1 MNQWPRSI
9 AVVGAGVMGVQI
21 AALLSAA
28 GKRVVLLDI
37 DEGGTSPGS
46 RAKQAIALAES
57 KNSPFYLPSH
67 ARSIECRSIVDLSTL
82 DTVDWIIEA
91 VIEDIEIKRQ
101 VLSQIDIDGTTP
113 PVVTSNT
120 SGLAISELSYD
131 RSDAF
136 KKRFFGVHFF
146 NPPRQM
152 RLVEII
158 STSDTDMQDFSKVS
172 NFLNSH
178 LGKVVVR
185 ARDTPNF
192 IANRLGVFSIF
203 SLLHIMEKNNLGAG
217 EIDALSGPLI
227 GRPSS
232 ATLRLCD
239 LIGIDTLQFVAQTS
253 LNSETSEIGRT
264 VLQTP
269 KCIQQMLDRGLLGL
283 KSGAGFYR
291 KEGRSILAL
300 NWKSMEY
307 EPFKAA
313 KIEGLT
319 FSQKNTVNSICNL
332 WDDNGVW
339 GPILRQHLSELL
351 VYTSFHAESISESF
365 FDIDQAMKY
374 GFNWELGPFE
384 IWDALGQDRIKEAIQ
399 LTNSPKID
407 WFEKFINNA
416 KDGCIYRSN
425 KILEIF
431 NPSINSWEK
440 VPSKTA
446 IDCSFDKS
454 KIVQSNDGA
463 YLWDAGD
470 GIGVLVLKG
479 KLNALGADTLEVVQ
493 EGISDK
499 DFSSIVLCGH
509 GENFSVGANLRN
521 ILDLCE
527 AGSHAL
533 EKFLLDFQM
542 TTQMIKNSSIPITA
556 SIHGLCLGGG
566 CEFSLSSHF
575 RVVSSEARIGLVESG
590 VGLAPSGGG
599 ILHRVER
606 IAQGCD
612 ILKEFQVLFMGVPC
626 TSAFAARD
634 NGYLLEQDIIRFGA
648 ERPLETAIEKARLRV
663 GLDTGGNS
671 SNLIKVSG
679 RNGLDVIYS
688 WLNSQLENEVITE
701 HDRAI
706 GKAIA
711 MALCGGDA
719 DEREVTREEI
729 LASEREA
736 FHRLVS
742 TQKTRERIDHTLRT
756 GKLLKN

>member
-1 MNQWPRSI
+1 MNQWPRSV
-9 AVVGAGVMGVQI
+9 AVVGAGVMGIQI

-28 GKRVVLLDI
+28 GKRVVLLDL

-46 RAKQAIALAES
+46 RAKHAIALAES

-67 ARSIECRSIVDLSTL
+67 ARSIECRSIADLSTL

-91 VIEDIEIKRQ
+91 VVEDIEIKKQ

-120 SGLAISELSYD
+120 SGLAISELSCD
-131 RSDAF
+131 RSNAF

-158 STSDTDMQDFSKVS
+158 STPDTDMQDFSKVS

-203 SLLHIMEKNNLGAG
+203 SLLHIMEKNNIGVG

-239 LIGIDTLQFVAQTS
+239 LIGIDTLWFVAQTS
-253 LNSETSEIGRT
+253 LNSETSQIGRT
-264 VLQTP
+264 VLQIP
-269 KCIQQMLDRGLLGL
+269 KCIQQMLDKGLLGV

-291 KEGRSILAL
+291 KDGRSILAL
-300 NWKSMEY
+300 NWESMEY
-307 EPFKAA
+307 EPFKTA
-313 KIEGLT
+313 KIEGQT
-319 FSQKNTVNSICNL
+319 FSPKNTVNSICNL

-384 IWDALGQDRIKEAIQ
+384 IWDALGKDRIEEAIQ

-407 WFEKFINNA
+407 WFEKFKNNA
-416 KDGCIYRSN
+416 KDDCIYRNN

-431 NPSINSWEK
+431 NPSVNSWEK
-440 VPSKTA
+440 ILGTTA
-446 IDCSFDKS
+446 INRSFDTS

-470 GIGVLVLKG
+470 GIGVLVLRG
-479 KLNALGADTLEVVQ
+479 KLNALGADTLELVG
-493 EGISDK
+493 EAISDK
-499 DFSSIVLCGH
+499 NFSSIVLCGH
-509 GENFSVGANLRN
+509 GENFSVGANLCD

-527 AGSHAL
+527 VGTHAL
-533 EKFLLDFQM
+533 EKFLLDFQT

-575 RVVSSEARIGLVESG
+575 RVVSSEARLGLVESG
-590 VGLAPSGGG
+590 VGLVPSGGG

-606 IAQGCD
+606 ISQGCD
-612 ILKEFQVLFMGVPC
+612 ILKEFRVLFMGVPC
-626 TSAFAARD
+626 TNAFTARD
-634 NGYLLEQDIIRFGA
+634 NGYLFEQDIIRFGT
-648 ERPLETAIEKARLRV
+648 EPPLETAIEKARLLV
-663 GLDTGGNS
+663 GSETDRNS
-671 SNLIKVSG
+671 SNYIKVSG
-679 RNGLDVIYS
+679 RNGLDIIYS

-701 HDRAI
+701 HDQAI

-711 MALCGGDA
+711 VALCGGDG
-719 DEREVTREEI
+719 DEREVTRDEI
-729 LASEREA
+729 LAAEREA